1 MWLHHAISNRLN
13 FTRSLMFFGYFKTPQ
28 NNWVI
33 GEILNYYNLFD
44 WRNDFHIFGHVI
56 KEKWMTSWVA
66 CTLHICIVH
75 HWHQQPITVYWLIIL
90 CLQLDGSCLAF
101 NYRRS
106 IHDWKQAMHSR
117 FLLGNGPLKRH
128 HFKCEALI
136 AFTSVE
142 LQNENESCTIHNW
155 LILKSHKTLQKNR
168 KSDFVSR
175 LAVEIFDFKW
185 LWKLGY
191 DSFFGVVCYWL
202 SYFPCNCKINF
213 LVFNLLYIVRNGN
226 VDAWEKETKKLR
238 KKTTGNFFFVQSMHS
253 NETCKLL
260 R

>member
-1 MWLHHAISNRLN
+1 
-13 FTRSLMFFGYFKTPQ
+13 MFFGYFKTPQ

-106 IHDWKQAMHSR
+106 IHDWKRAMHSR
-117 FLLGNGPLKRH
+117 FLLGKWPIK
-128 HFKCEALI
+128 EASFQVWSANCIHIRWTAEWEWVVYNSQLI
-136 AFTSVE
+136 DSQKP
-142 LQNENESCTIHNW
+142 QNT
-155 LILKSHKTLQKNR
+155 
-168 KSDFVSR
+168 
-175 LAVEIFDFKW
+175 
-185 LWKLGY
+185 
-191 DSFFGVVCYWL
+191 
-202 SYFPCNCKINF
+202 
-213 LVFNLLYIVRNGN
+213 
-226 VDAWEKETKKLR
+226 TKKQKVRFRFSARCWDFRFQMVMEIGLR
-238 KKTTGNFFFVQSMHS
+238 
-253 NETCKLL
+253 
-260 R
+260 